1 MCRNCSGDVI
11 LGIETSCDETA
22 VALVRDGKKILS
34 QLIYSQ
40 VRLHKKFGGVV
51 PEIASRS
58 HLEVLPP
65 LLRELLAKADISF
78 NELSAVAVTTGPGLV
93 GSLLVG
99 ASFAKGL
106 SYALKK
112 PLLAINHIDA
122 HIYANFLER
131 PDLFKK
137 GPHIAL
143 VVSGGH
149 TLLFF
154 VTDPHHYEFLGGT
167 LDDACGEA
175 FDKVA
180 LTLGLTYPG
189 GPAIEEVA
197 KSGNPAKIHFP
208 RVLLGA
214 GSLDF
219 SFSGLKTAVIRLWR
233 DNKRKI
239 KRADVASSF
248 QEAVVDTLFQKT
260 LRAVKLKKARSILVS
275 GGVAANKRLCQYFK
289 NMAGKYGLSF
299 YAPTKILCL
308 DNAAMVA
315 GVGYHHYLCRN
326 FAPLSIDVEPNLRYK
341 CKKLNLKKY

>member
-1 MCRNCSGDVI
+1 MYQNLSDKVVI

-22 VALVRDGKKILS
+22 VALVKDGKKILG

-40 VRLHKKFGGVV
+40 VRLHRRFGGVV

-58 HLEVLPP
+58 HLEVLPS
-65 LLRELLAKADISF
+65 LFRELLHRSKMEL
-78 NELSAVAVTTGPGLV
+78 NEISAVAVTTGPGLV

-99 ASFAKGL
+99 TNFANAI

-112 PLLAINHIDA
+112 PVLQINHIKA

-131 PDLFKK
+131 PEIIKK
-137 GPHIAL
+137 GPHVAL

-154 VTDPHHYEFLGGT
+154 VKGVEEYEFLGGT

-180 LTLGLTYPG
+180 ISLGLAYPG
-189 GPAIEEVA
+189 GPFIEQA
-197 KSGNPAKIHFP
+197 ARGGNPDSIHFP
-208 RVLLGA
+208 RVLLGPN
-214 GSLDF
+214 SLDF
-219 SFSGLKTAVIRLWR
+219 SFSGLKTSVIRLYKEKKKKFR
-233 DNKRKI
+233 I
-239 KRADVASSF
+239 SDVASAF

-260 LRAVKLKKARSILVS
+260 LRAVRLKKARSILLS
-275 GGVAANKRLCQYFK
+275 GGVAANERLRHHFRI
-289 NMAGKYGLSF
+289 MSRKYKLFF
-299 YAPTKILCL
+299 YSPKKLLCL

-315 GVGYHHYLCRN
+315 GLGYHHYLRRD
-326 FAPLSIDVEPNLRYK
+326 FAPLSLEVEPNM
-341 CKKLNLKKY
+341 KYGKNQA

>member
-1 MCRNCSGDVI
+1 MKEAKKSDII

-22 VALVRDGKKILS
+22 VALVRDGKEILS
-34 QLIYSQ
+34 QIIYSQ
-40 VRLHKKFGGVV
+40 VKLHKKFGGVV

-58 HLEVLPP
+58 HLEVLPS
-65 LLRELLAKADISF
+65 LLRELQVKTGISI
-78 NELSAVAVTTGPGLV
+78 NEISAVAVTTGPGLV

-99 ASFAKGL
+99 VNFAKAI

-112 PLLAINHIDA
+112 PLLAINHINA

-131 PDLFKK
+131 PELVKK

-154 VTDPHHYEFLGGT
+154 VADSKQYEFLGGT

-189 GPAIEEVA
+189 GPAIEKVA
-197 KSGNPAKIHFP
+197 KSGNPTKIHFP

-214 GSLDF
+214 HSLDF
-219 SFSGLKTAVIRLWR
+219 SFSGLKTAVIRVWR
-233 DNKRKI
+233 DKRKKI
-239 KRADVASSF
+239 RRADVASSF

-260 LRAVKLKKARSILVS
+260 LRAVQFKKARSILVS
-275 GGVAANKRLCQYFK
+275 GGVAANERLRQYFK
-289 NMAGKYGLSF
+289 SAARKHGLSL
-299 YAPTKILCL
+299 A
-308 DNAAMVA
+308 
-315 GVGYHHYLCRN
+315 
-326 FAPLSIDVEPNLRYK
+326 
-341 CKKLNLKKY
+341 

>member
-1 MCRNCSGDVI
+1 MRHNCSGDII

-22 VALVRDGKKILS
+22 VAFVRDGKEILS
-34 QLIYSQ
+34 QIIYSQ
-40 VRLHKKFGGVV
+40 VKLHKKFGGVV

-58 HLEVLPP
+58 HLEVLPS
-65 LLRELLAKADISF
+65 LLRELQVKTGISL
-78 NELSAVAVTTGPGLV
+78 NEISAVAVTTGPGLV

-99 ASFAKGL
+99 VNFAKAI

-131 PDLFKK
+131 PELVKK

-154 VTDPHHYEFLGGT
+154 VADSHRYEFLGGT

-189 GPAIEEVA
+189 GPAIEKAA
-197 KSGNPAKIHFP
+197 KFGNPAKIYFP

-219 SFSGLKTAVIRLWR
+219 SFSGLKTAVIRVWR
-233 DNKRKI
+233 DKRKKI
-239 KRADVASSF
+239 RRADVASSF

-260 LRAVKLKKARSILVS
+260 LRAVKFKKARSILVS
-275 GGVAANKRLCQYFK
+275 GGVAANERLRQYFK
-289 NMAGKYGLSF
+289 SEARKHGLSF
-299 YAPTKILCL
+299 YSPRKLLCL

-315 GVGYHHYLCRN
+315 GVGYYHYRRKK
-326 FAPLSIDVEPNLRYK
+326 FAPLSIDVKPNLRYGK
-341 CKKLNLKKY
+341 NQA

>member
-1 MCRNCSGDVI
+1 MRHNCSGDII

-22 VALVRDGKKILS
+22 VAFVRDGKEILS
-34 QLIYSQ
+34 QIIYSQ
-40 VRLHKKFGGVV
+40 VKLHKKFGGVV

-58 HLEVLPP
+58 HLEVLPS
-65 LLRELLAKADISF
+65 LLRELQVKTRVSLDRI
-78 NELSAVAVTTGPGLV
+78 SAVAVTTGPGLV

-99 ASFAKGL
+99 VNFAKAI

-131 PDLFKK
+131 PELVKK

-154 VTDPHHYEFLGGT
+154 VADSHRYEFLGGT

-189 GPAIEEVA
+189 GPAIEKAA

-219 SFSGLKTAVIRLWR
+219 SFSGLKTAVIRVWR
-233 DNKRKI
+233 DKRKRI
-239 KRADVASSF
+239 RRADVASSF

-260 LRAVKLKKARSILVS
+260 LRAVKFKKARSILVS
-275 GGVAANKRLCQYFK
+275 GGVAANERLRQYFK
-289 NMAGKYGLSF
+289 SAARKHDLFF
-299 YAPTKILCL
+299 YSPRKLLCL

-315 GVGYHHYLCRN
+315 GVGYYHYRRKN
-326 FAPLSIDVEPNLRYK
+326 FAPLSIDVKPNL
-341 CKKLNLKKY
+341 KYGKNQA